1 MIETIKA
8 KILSDLKPKFQE
20 EDVVF
25 YTTTSKM
32 GELGKKN
39 RDAFYHDKTL
49 DGIDCSNKLRI
60 MFAINQYNEGVH
72 APNVDGIIEGRVTNS
87 DIIYFEHLGRALSV
101 RGDTR
106 EEYKKLEKYSEYELA
121 KMCYER
127 NILVDENS
135 SKEEKIEKLLSPV
148 IIDLACNYEFIKELE
163 DHLVDRIY
171 IRDGLNKSSCKRKE
185 ILNSYFDI
193 KIENIDLFNTLV
205 NLKKKFTHSW
215 EEMYEYAR
223 IYYKYHGNLE
233 VPLRFNTNN
242 GYEYEK
248 NGKIHLGLWI
258 QRQKRNEKLS
268 QERRVLLKKLNM
280 NFQMKSPLGFEKTYK
295 YACLYYQHHG
305 NLNIPDKYKTNDG
318 YTYDDLGE
326 ICLGS
331 WLTNQK
337 QFYKMKEMP
346 EEQIILLENIGIQW
360 MSEKVDNKLQKE
372 EITEENTRKKQI
384 ELLNRTKSLL
394 NHIGNQNFKSRED
407 IDRVNQKFVDELNR
421 KSR

>member
-1 MIETIKA
+1 M
-8 KILSDLKPKFQE
+8 
-20 EDVVF
+20 
-25 YTTTSKM
+25 
-32 GELGKKN
+32 
-39 RDAFYHDKTL
+39 
-49 DGIDCSNKLRI
+49 
-60 MFAINQYNEGVH
+60 
-72 APNVDGIIEGRVTNS
+72 
-87 DIIYFEHLGRALSV
+87 
-101 RGDTR
+101 
-106 EEYKKLEKYSEYELA
+106 
-121 KMCYER
+121 
-127 NILVDENS
+127 
-135 SKEEKIEKLLSPV
+135 
-148 IIDLACNYEFIKELE
+148 
-163 DHLVDRIY
+163 
-171 IRDGLNKSSCKRKE
+171 
-185 ILNSYFDI
+185 
-193 KIENIDLFNTLV
+193 
-205 NLKKKFTHSW
+205 
-215 EEMYEYAR
+215 
-223 IYYKYHGNLE
+223 
-233 VPLRFNTNN
+233 
-242 GYEYEK
+242 
-248 NGKIHLGLWI
+248 WI

-295 YACLYYQHHG
+295 YACLYYQYHG

-337 QFYKMKEMP
+337 QFYQKKEMP